1 MEIPTKTLPK
11 VLGNMIQHM
20 VNAHD
25 VNGWNIYE
33 NKSGH
38 ICLNIRF
45 DPSAIIAQPIHVS
58 TCSTNQDKSNKQ
70 LQVSAPMNG
79 VPEQLCDIHTGV
91 QYRRVSVRQQNRNS
105 LRVQAYKDSK
115 IGASAS
121 NSESE
126 IESARNFNECDM
138 DCSLK
143 MDGTPADLSM
153 DHCGPDLLPLSP
165 LITCSLSGTPRTVLN
180 ASADPVSDQSVVSPI
195 VSIAKSYEMVDDIDG
210 HDTTHKSIS
219 VEHAS
224 SQTNPSSTSNRMV
237 QCEGVRLKHKYSQS
251 NPIKSHTL
259 NTAVQVTP
267 ETMDYASQKSVS
279 LATKSQQMG
288 TFLPLVSS
296 SSQAGTGIN
305 RTDFSVQV
313 TLNKDN
319 YNDKISQTTFLCPGY
334 EDDPSYDTFVSKAAC
349 DISACRYYN
358 GQHARSLRTTMYKCE
373 HCNIIM
379 CLRCKKQSVHDELCE
394 KLLEIHRS

>member
-58 TCSTNQDKSNKQ
+58 TCSTNKDKSNKQ

-126 IESARNFNECDM
+126 IESSRNVKECDM

-195 VSIAKSYEMVDDIDG
+195 VSIVKSYEMVDDIDG

-288 TFLPLVSS
+288 TFLSLVSS

-319 YNDKISQTTFLCPGY
+319 YNDKFSQTTFLCPGY
-334 EDDPSYDTFVSKAAC
+334 EEDPSYDTFVSKAAC
-349 DISACRYYN
+349 DISACCYY
-358 GQHARSLRTTMYKCE
+358 
-373 HCNIIM
+373 
-379 CLRCKKQSVHDELCE
+379 
-394 KLLEIHRS
+394 